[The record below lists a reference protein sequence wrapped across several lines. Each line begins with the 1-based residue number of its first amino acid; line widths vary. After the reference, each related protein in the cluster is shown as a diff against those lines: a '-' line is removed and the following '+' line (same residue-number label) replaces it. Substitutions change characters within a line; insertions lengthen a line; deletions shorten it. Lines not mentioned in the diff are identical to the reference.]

1 MIDVELAGGAADGYR
16 VAISDDRAT
25 PIIVHR
31 GSTRSYYR
39 PTDRTNDDGL
49 EVWELAAV
57 VPMGMHPS
65 TWP

>member
-39 PTDRTNDDGL
+39 PTDRISTDGL